1 MRRRDFITALA
12 LSVLAERWPARAQ
25 GKVLHPRLLIA
36 ETDPFTGLSLL
47 KARYASGRRPSEDME
62 GWALAWLLTGN
73 KTFAE
78 RAVAVMRTKRVTAGG
93 KASRS
98 WVDYARW
105 SLAFDWLLTFPGFER
120 ALKERVAGELKDG
133 AAAMIATPD
142 FSDPGEMSY
151 HNYALRYLAL
161 AAFTTA
167 AVEGYSD
174 LNRTWREK
182 IEKCLFPTWRANR

>member
-12 LSVLAERWPARAQ
+12 VSALATRWPAGAQ
-25 GKVLHPRLLIA
+25 GTVRRPRLLIA
-36 ETDPFTGLSLL
+36 EVDPFTGLPLL
-47 KARYASGRRPSEDME
+47 KARYSAGRRPSEDME
-62 GWALAWLLTGN
+62 GWALSWQLTGDE
-73 KTFAE
+73 TFAE
-78 RAVAVMRTKRVTAGG
+78 RALAEIRKKRIAANG
-93 KASRS
+93 KPSRS

-105 SLAFDWLLTFPGFER
+105 SLAFDWLLTFPGFDR
-120 ALKERVAGELKDG
+120 ALKERVAGELKEG